1 MKISLVINFNNVL
14 QLQAIIS
21 SATNAEIK
29 LAIIGDVADK
39 FIKAEEGTTI
49 FIHTLQKKFGKVFI
63 TDGAS
68 DWYPG
73 FVLLNN
79 DLTRG
84 FLEELENIE
93 QRI

>member
-1 MKISLVINFNNVL
+1 M
-14 QLQAIIS
+14 
-21 SATNAEIK
+21 
-29 LAIIGDVADK
+29 ADK
-39 FIKAEEGTTI
+39 FIKAEEVTTI

-68 DWYPG
+68 NWYLG

-79 DLTRG
+79 DLTGG
-84 FLEELENIE
+84 FPEELENIK